1 MLTIPIHAPPVQA
14 DNSYLLTKIN
24 DDCRSNTCPG
34 SHKSRHTIPTK
45 RGCDP

>member
-1 MLTIPIHAPPVQA
+1 MLTVPIHAPPGQA
-14 DNSYLLTKIN
+14 DDSWMLTKIN
-24 DDCRSNTCPG
+24 DGRCSNTPPG